1 MKVVILATSVV
12 VSAAFVATAFAAQPE
27 GAPAEPGPAPQSE
40 APAPEPQA
48 APAETAAPQGSEA
61 APAPPPPPLMVRPK
75 PAPPRAAPE
84 VAPLPATA
92 APPEVDADAEARA
105 RADQGPIES
114 RFNVRLDLDTVW
126 NTSGSFDIVSDRD
139 TSVYPGI
146 AIGYA
151 VLRSDRFA
159 LVPELGFSGNH
170 TTSSA
175 LFGGAVSNTNL
186 TTLDPYAGLSA
197 RWALL
202 PLLDLA
208 ARVSGGASV
217 IGFDMDVG
225 SDGTKLSDDHV
236 APFLTV
242 GGGFT
247 LRTFDGAFE
256 TKSGALR
263 SLVAGLG
270 VEAGY
275 VFAGSV
281 DLTPATSGDGRIRTQ
296 YLSLGTLERSGPYL
310 KTSLTARF

>member
-12 VSAAFVATAFAAQPE
+12 VSGGFAAAAFAAQPE
-27 GAPAEPGPAPQSE
+27 SAPVEQGPAPQSE
-40 APAPEPQA
+40 APAPEPPA
-48 APAETAAPQGSEA
+48 APAAAAAPQGSEA
-61 APAPPPPPLMVRPK
+61 APAPPPPLMVRPK
-75 PAPPRAAPE
+75 PEPSHAAPE
-84 VAPLPATA
+84 IAPLPANA

-105 RADQGPIES
+105 RADRGPIES
-114 RFNVRLDLDTVW
+114 RFDVRLDLDTVW

-151 VLRSDRFA
+151 VLRSQSFA
-159 LVPELGFSGNH
+159 LVPEIGFSGNH
-170 TTSSA
+170 TTGSA
-175 LFGGAVSNTNL
+175 LFGGAVSSTSL
-186 TTLDPYAGLSA
+186 TTLNPYVGLGA

-225 SDGTKLSDDHV
+225 SDDTKLSDDHV
-236 APFLTV
+236 APFLTA

-256 TKSGALR
+256 TKSGAFR

-270 VEAGY
+270 MEAGY

-281 DLTPATSGDGRIRTQ
+281 DLTPATPGDGRIRTQ
-296 YLSLGTLERSGPYL
+296 YLSLGTLKRSGPYL